1 MVEKTQSAI
10 TILQQRQHEVTN
22 LRTTEELVAEVQA
35 RASLAIL
42 EVKQEAMEQIRQAVG
57 ERRRSQGIVEN
68 GKEGKEE
75 VSGEW
80 QSNDDDDD
88 NFSDDDD
95 DDDENEDDANE
106 NKDDADGHNE

>member
-1 MVEKTQSAI
+1 MNGEQMLKDSLHAEDTWKA
-10 TILQQRQHEVTN
+10 
-22 LRTTEELVAEVQA
+22 EELVAEVQA

-68 GKEGKEE
+68 VKEGKEE

-88 NFSDDDD
+88 NFSDDD
-95 DDDENEDDANE
+95 ENEDDANE

>member
-22 LRTTEELVAEVQA
+22 LCTTEELVAEVQA

-68 GKEGKEE
+68 GKEE

>member
-35 RASLAIL
+35 RGSRAMLD
-42 EVKQEAMEQIRQAVG
+42 VKQEAMVQIRQAVG

-68 GKEGKEE
+68 VKEGKEE

-95 DDDENEDDANE
+95 DDENEDDANE
-106 NKDDADGHNE
+106 NKDDADDHNE